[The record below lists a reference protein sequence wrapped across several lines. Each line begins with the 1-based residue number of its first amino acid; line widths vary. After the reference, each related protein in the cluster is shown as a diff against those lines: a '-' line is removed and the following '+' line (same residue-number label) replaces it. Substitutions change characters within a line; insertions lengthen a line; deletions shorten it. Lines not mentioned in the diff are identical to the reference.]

1 MTEKQ
6 ITEEIL
12 RYLKDESYNYAVLID
27 GEWGSGKTFFVN
39 NTLTKEI
46 NKQEA
51 NLNTNRSVK
60 YISLYGCKDMA
71 DVQENIAWSFAEDAR
86 KKIKNRMKW
95 GTTVEKVSSNI
106 LLSSQKIG
114 NVIMKKFLPEAS
126 LYKISSD
133 WLNLG
138 SFIFI
143 FDDLERCECPVN
155 EVFGFLNELVEHEN
169 TKVIIIANEKELMT
183 IADTQSLELQYYL
196 ALDERVQWP
205 KTDEDNAWSVI
216 CKKPEGVSLTELEK
230 RRSLLFPVEEIG
242 DYCRIREKLI
252 GVTLKYDPNIP
263 EIISQIIETSNCES
277 SVKGMLRGKKESFE
291 DTMEYYH
298 HRNLRT
304 FQFFLSKVTY
314 LLGQLENIKI
324 DQEYCKAISNQVI
337 SETFLQAVRYKSN
350 YQPPKDNYTWLSIEQ
365 DTNFHSVKQYVESG
379 TYDYKNYEN
388 EVLKYQNELKAD
400 VFSDDPYYLLYRQYY
415 YQTQAWCEEQLDKMI
430 KQLKTNKYPIS
441 LYGKI
446 IMAIQR
452 LIDLGFDEQYM
463 NEAKK
468 WMLENISNSGEVEE
482 IDPDLWFVEDR
493 EFRNRV
499 IAIVADINEAI
510 KNHTE
515 TASRE
520 NVIDILKNDDWIA
533 KLKKYVNPNDL
544 RYVQDISVFSKAPSA
559 QWLKNMH
566 KASPKDIDD
575 FRELLEYI
583 YPRGVRRNSYIQDAD
598 TIKAIIEGLRKIKED
613 DLIKKACI
621 RWLGAQFEAIV
632 KLHEPQIEQ
641 KTE

>member
-143 FDDLERCECPVN
+143 FDDLERCDCPVN
-155 EVFGFLNELVEHEN
+155 EVFGLLNELVEHEN

-205 KTDEDNAWSVI
+205 KTDEDNVWSVI

-324 DQEYCKAISNQVI
+324 DQEYYEAISNQVI
-337 SETFLQAVRYKSN
+337 SETFMQAVRFKSN

-430 KQLKTNKYPIS
+430 KQLKANKYPIS

-520 NVIDILKNDDWIA
+520 NVIDILKKDDWIA

-566 KASPKDIDD
+566 EASPKDIDD

-632 KLHEPQIEQ
+632 KLHESQIEQ

>member
-12 RYLKDESYNYAVLID
+12 RYLKDVSYNYAVLID
-27 GEWGSGKTFFVN
+27 GEWGSGKTFFAN
-39 NTLTKEI
+39 NILTKAI
-46 NKQEA
+46 NKQEV
-51 NLNTNRSVK
+51 NLKTNRSVK
-60 YISLYGCKDMA
+60 YISLYGCKDMT

-86 KKIKNRMKW
+86 KKIKNRIKW
-95 GTTVEKVSSNI
+95 GTTAEKVSSNI

-114 NVIMKKFLPEAS
+114 NVIMKKLLPEAS

-143 FDDLERCECPVN
+143 FDDLERCDCPVN

-183 IADTQSLELQYYL
+183 FADTQSLELQYYL
-196 ALDERVQWP
+196 TLDDRVQWP
-205 KTDEDNAWSVI
+205 KSDENDMWSNI
-216 CKKPEGVSLTELEK
+216 YKKTAGVSLKEME
-230 RRSLLFPVEEIG
+230 RRRRLLFPIEEDG

-252 GVTLKYDPNIP
+252 GVTLKYDPNIL
-263 EIISQIIETSNCES
+263 EIISQIIETSNYES
-277 SVKGMLRGKKESFE
+277 SIKGLLRAKIESFE
-291 DTMEYYH
+291 STMEYYH

-314 LLGQLENIKI
+314 LLGKLKNIEI
-324 DQEYCKAISNQVI
+324 EQEYYETICKQVI
-337 SETFLQAVRYKSN
+337 SETFMQAVRFKSN

-365 DTNFHSVKQYVESG
+365 ETNFLSVKQYVESG
-379 TYDYKNYEN
+379 TYDYKSYEN
-388 EVLKYQNELKAD
+388 EVLKFQNELKAN
-400 VFSDDPYYLLYRQYY
+400 VFSDDPYCLLYRQYY
-415 YQTQAWCEEQLDKMI
+415 YQTQTWCEEQLNKII

-452 LIDLGFDEQYM
+452 LVDLGFDEQYM

-482 IDPDLWFVEDR
+482 IDPDLWFVEDC
-493 EFRNRV
+493 EFRERV
-499 IAIVADINEAI
+499 IAIVADINETI

-520 NVIDILKNDDWIA
+520 NVIDMLKNDDWIA
-533 KLKKYVNPNDL
+533 KLEKYVNPNNL
-544 RYVQDISVFSKAPSA
+544 RYIQDISVFSKAPSE

-575 FRELLEYI
+575 FRGVLENI
-583 YPRGVRRNSYIQDAD
+583 YPRATRRKSYIQDAD
-598 TIKAIIEGLRKIKED
+598 TIKDIIEGLKKMKED
-613 DLIKKACI
+613 DLIKKASI
-621 RWLGAQFEAIV
+621 GWLRTQFEEIV
-632 KLHEPQIEQ
+632 KLHEPHIEQ
-641 KTE
+641 ETE

>member
-1 MTEKQ
+1 M
-6 ITEEIL
+6 
-12 RYLKDESYNYAVLID
+12 S
-27 GEWGSGKTFFVN
+27 
-39 NTLTKEI
+39 
-46 NKQEA
+46 
-51 NLNTNRSVK
+51 
-60 YISLYGCKDMA
+60 
-71 DVQENIAWSFAEDAR
+71 
-86 KKIKNRMKW
+86 
-95 GTTVEKVSSNI
+95 
-106 LLSSQKIG
+106 
-114 NVIMKKFLPEAS
+114 
-126 LYKISSD
+126 
-133 WLNLG
+133 
-138 SFIFI
+138 
-143 FDDLERCECPVN
+143 
-155 EVFGFLNELVEHEN
+155 
-169 TKVIIIANEKELMT
+169 
-183 IADTQSLELQYYL
+183 
-196 ALDERVQWP
+196 
-205 KTDEDNAWSVI
+205 
-216 CKKPEGVSLTELEK
+216 
-230 RRSLLFPVEEIG
+230 
-242 DYCRIREKLI
+242 
-252 GVTLKYDPNIP
+252 VTLKYDPNIP

-324 DQEYCKAISNQVI
+324 DQEYYEAISNQVI
-337 SETFLQAVRYKSN
+337 SETFMQAVRFKSN

-415 YQTQAWCEEQLDKMI
+415 YQTQVWCEEQLDKMI
-430 KQLKTNKYPIS
+430 KQLRTNKYPIS
-441 LYGKI
+441 LYGRI

-493 EFRNRV
+493 EFRDRV